1 MRRRAETRR
10 RGFRRRRWHH
20 SLFTKL
26 LLVIIVAGVCLNLIM
41 GAFFHHAYRRL
52 GNSPLKRNLAQYIH
66 YLVAD
71 MGVPPTP
78 QKAQALAAEAGLQI
92 WYEGARQAW
101 STTPKQQPDIEWADR
116 HGFSADGAAIRYLR
130 YHGLFYVRY
139 EKNGERFTFSFTRLN
154 IEAAD
159 VVKGGI
165 FILLAFSLTL
175 AIVFFF
181 VRRIHRPVGCLTRGV
196 HQVAA
201 GHLDHRVPE
210 SGVYEFAQLARA
222 FNSMTARIKASLES
236 REQLLLDVSHELRSP
251 ITRMR
256 VALEFLPD
264 SKAKTSL
271 AEDVTVLEELVGQ
284 ILEGA
289 RTHHKAGQ
297 LNPTLVDLG
306 EAVRTAVAGFD
317 GRHPKIHV
325 TIPGGDWQVSA
336 DEAKVQTVLSNLLEN
351 ALKYSRPESGP
362 VRVEVRRRDEGVE
375 IRVTD
380 QGIGIPAED
389 LKHIL
394 EPFYRVD
401 KSRTK
406 ATGGYG
412 LGLSLCNTI
421 MEAHQGKLTITSKPG
436 RGTTA
441 TLLFPTDVT
450 VS

>member
-1 MRRRAETRR
+1 MRR
-10 RGFRRRRWHH
+10 RGFRRRRRWHH

-26 LLVIIVAGVCLNLIM
+26 LLVILVAGVCLNLIM
-41 GAFFHHAYRRL
+41 GAFFHHVYRRL
-52 GNSPLKRNLAQYIH
+52 GNSPLKRNLGQYIH

-71 MGVPPTP
+71 MGMPPTP
-78 QKAQALAAEAGLQI
+78 QQAQALAADAGLQI

-101 STTPKQQPDIEWADR
+101 STTTEQQPDIEWA
-116 HGFSADGAAIRYLR
+116 HHSSFLADGAAIHYSR

-139 EKNGERFTFSFTRLN
+139 EKNGERFTFSFTRLD

-165 FILLAFSLTL
+165 FIILAFSLTL
-175 AIVFFF
+175 MIVFFF
-181 VRRIHRPVGCLTRGV
+181 VRRIHRPVSRLTRGV

-201 GHLDHRVPE
+201 GHLNHRVPE

-289 RTHHKAGQ
+289 RRHHKAGQ
-297 LNPTLVDLG
+297 LNLAPLDLG
-306 EAVRTAVAGFD
+306 EAVRTAVAAFN
-317 GRHPKIHV
+317 GRQPEILV
-325 TIPGGDWQVSA
+325 TIPVGDWLVSA
-336 DEAKVQTVLSNLLEN
+336 DEAKLQTVLSNLLEN
-351 ALKYSRPESGP
+351 ALKYSGPESGP
-362 VRVEVRRRDEGVE
+362 VRVEMRRRDEGVE

-380 QGIGIPAED
+380 QGVGIPAED

-421 MEAHQGKLTITSKPG
+421 VEAHQGTLTITSQPSQ
-436 RGTTA
+436 GTTV
-441 TLLFPTDVT
+441 TLYFPINMT